1 MAARRLV
8 ELGHDVLLHARNRD
22 RARDAAR
29 GVPGAGG
36 VLIVLDVVLAF
47 AIARRWPETR
57 SNAVEPGWV
66 ATKMGGPG
74 APDDLSLAP
83 ETQVWLAVSDDPR
96 ADVTGRLFYHQR
108 EQEPH
113 PAARDVEVQEQLL
126 SACERLTGVALEAG
140 PAGTQLGAEHR
151 AGE

>member
-57 SNAVEPGWV
+57 
-66 ATKMGGPG
+66 
-74 APDDLSLAP
+74 
-83 ETQVWLAVSDDPR
+83 PR
-96 ADVTGRLFYHQR
+96 AGRR
-108 EQEPH
+108 SPR
-113 PAARDVEVQEQLL
+113 A
-126 SACERLTGVALEAG
+126 
-140 PAGTQLGAEHR
+140 TQLGAEHR